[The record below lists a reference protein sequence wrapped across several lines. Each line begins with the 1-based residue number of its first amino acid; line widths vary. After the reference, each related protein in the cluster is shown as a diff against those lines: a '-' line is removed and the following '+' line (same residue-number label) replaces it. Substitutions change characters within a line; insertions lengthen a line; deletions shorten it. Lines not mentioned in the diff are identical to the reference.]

1 MKTWAKFLLYA
12 TLLVPGTFRRFVSW
26 LIGPYALDDQQLDA
40 IVMAVALDWRDFGQK
55 QADQRLQYELDRQV
69 GLQVGDDACGL
80 TEDDA
85 GRHVRCAWSV
95 RVPLPGAALVIPL
108 SFASEA
114 TITPDGDLR

>member
-12 TLLVPGTFRRFVSW
+12 TLLVPGTFLLFVSW

-95 RVPLPGAALVIPL
+95 RVPLPGAARVIPL